1 MTDKVVVYMS
11 IDRSSP
17 KPVVNYFL
25 INKDREEEENASVV
39 YELIGEG
46 DQGFDV
52 NVYTEFTRHNCLSTY
67 SDWALP
73 LWGHVMSKRKLSSL
87 QAMRAMAFAMTPFYL
102 AFKEVD

>member
-1 MTDKVVVYMS
+1 MLASFAIEMEEEGQMTDKVVVYMS

-52 NVYTEFTRHNCLSTY
+52 NVYT
-67 SDWALP
+67 
-73 LWGHVMSKRKLSSL
+73 
-87 QAMRAMAFAMTPFYL
+87 
-102 AFKEVD
+102 

>member
-52 NVYTEFTRHNCLSTY
+52 NVYT
-67 SDWALP
+67 
-73 LWGHVMSKRKLSSL
+73 
-87 QAMRAMAFAMTPFYL
+87 
-102 AFKEVD
+102 